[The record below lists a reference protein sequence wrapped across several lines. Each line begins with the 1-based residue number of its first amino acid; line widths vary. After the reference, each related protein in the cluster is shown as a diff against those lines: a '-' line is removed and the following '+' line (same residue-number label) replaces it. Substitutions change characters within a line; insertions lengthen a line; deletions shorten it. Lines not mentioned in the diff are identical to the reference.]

1 MDNRDNI
8 AKTNSAVGRS
18 WEEVRKE
25 LFTPEEIAES
35 NLRVAIIGKKIKA
48 NDVNDFREECATMNN
63 NAIDGD
69 ALEFIDSFLTPEEIA
84 ESNRRVAIIG
94 KKSKL
99 KR

>member
-35 NLRVAIIGKKIKA
+35 NHRVAIIGKKIKA
-48 NDVNDFREECATMNN
+48 KKVKKL
-63 NAIDGD
+63 IDNITS
-69 ALEFIDSFLTPEEIA
+69 LI
-84 ESNRRVAIIG
+84 
-94 KKSKL
+94 
-99 KR
+99 

>member
-8 AKTNSAVGRS
+8 AKTNPAVGRS

-48 NDVNDFREECATMNN
+48 KKVKNC
-63 NAIDGD
+63 IDNISP
-69 ALEFIDSFLTPEEIA
+69 L
-84 ESNRRVAIIG
+84 
-94 KKSKL
+94 
-99 KR
+99 